1 MFFCCIFSLFEKQWD
16 WKEYFHLSWQEKC
29 FFLAHFVGEP
39 SEILSLEPV
48 VLILLLHKHLLDL
61 LSVCEVAVQCPSLAS
76 GALFCHMKETQM
88 EIM

>member
-1 MFFCCIFSLFEKQWD
+1 MFCCIFSLFEKQWD

-29 FFLAHFVGEP
+29 FFLAHFVGEL

-48 VLILLLHKHLLDL
+48 VLILLFHKRLLDL
-61 LSVCEVAVQCPSLAS
+61 LSVCEVAVQCPSLAC